1 MNFNTSPLAQRRIG
15 FGSEDLPRWLGAA
28 VTKRFSEYW
37 QLRRELTSLK
47 RIADGCQSISE
58 VFEAMRAFPN
68 FRTDQKAG
76 EILPALEMLA
86 QHPPR
91 VLCEIGSGLG
101 GTLFLLTRVCA
112 PKAFI
117 VTIDIGH
124 SLVRSQINPLMARDH
139 QTIVSLRG
147 DSSDPKTLSRFKQ
160 RIKGKQL
167 DCLFIDGDHSLNGVK
182 ADFINYSSL
191 VRPGGKIF
199 FHDIVTD
206 FKTRFDV
213 DTGTWTGGVP
223 QFWSTLRDNFDCQE
237 LIEDQEQDGYGLGL
251 VHWTGSR

>member
-1 MNFNTSPLAQRRIG
+1 VSINSSPLARKLG
-15 FGSEDLPRWLGAA
+15 FGAEDLPRWLGPA
-28 VTKRFSEYW
+28 VTKRLSEYR

-47 RIADGCQSISE
+47 RIAENCRSITE
-58 VFEAMRAFPN
+58 VLDAMRDFPN

-76 EILPALEMLA
+76 EIIPALEMLA
-86 QHPPR
+86 QQPPQ

-112 PKAFI
+112 PNALI

-124 SLVRSQINPLMARDH
+124 SLVRSQINPLMARDR
-139 QTIVSLRG
+139 QTIVSIRG
-147 DSSDPKTLSRFKQ
+147 DSADPKTLSRFKQ
-160 RIKGKQL
+160 RVKGKQL
-167 DCLFIDGDHSLNGVK
+167 DCLFIDGDHSFNGVM
-182 ADFINYSSL
+182 ADFTNYSGS

-206 FKTRFDV
+206 FKTRFNV
-213 DTGTWTGGVP
+213 DTGAWTGGVP
-223 QFWSTLRDNFDCQE
+223 QFWSTLRADFDCQE
-237 LIEDQEQDGYGLGL
+237 LIEDPEQDGYGLGL